1 MTGNQS
7 DMEQTT
13 MSMNTKRAAW
23 AQTALEAFQKECGPD
38 DAETSLSD
46 LIGDLLHLAE
56 SLDLDPIAVVQRA
69 IGMWHAESL
78 AAGSEPE
85 MVDYD
90 TYATVTI
97 ERRPGDVLPRLSIDL
112 ALLKAQ
118 KQWLLRQPRCD
129 EIEGLLN
136 LIDALFKTRPLTRR
150 PAVTAEDRRF

>member
-1 MTGNQS
+1 
-7 DMEQTT
+7 

-46 LIGDLLHLAE
+46 LIGDLLHL
-56 SLDLDPIAVVQRA
+56 
-69 IGMWHAESL
+69 AESL